1 MSLSVERASLKLGGK
16 AILQDIDLQ
25 LAQGEQVA
33 LIGPSGAGKTSLLG
47 LANSSHTPDSGRV
60 TVLGQQPARL
70 GARALKVL
78 RSEIGSVYQVP
89 PLPGRQRA
97 IHAVGAG

>member
-1 MSLSVERASLKLGGK
+1 MSSAPASSSAGK

-70 GARALKVL
+70 GAPRAQG
-78 RSEIGSVYQVP
+78 ITQ
-89 PLPGRQRA
+89 
-97 IHAVGAG
+97 